1 MFDNSDKKYKIMLA
15 LNKFVVEQLSR
26 VRSLRNA
33 CIESRDTKPKKRT
46 VSLCFTGHE
55 YEYEAISKN
64 GDSISFG
71 GVRCDS
77 IEDV

>member
-1 MFDNSDKKYKIMLA
+1 MLA
-15 LNKFVVEQLSR
+15 LNKFVIEQLSGA
-26 VRSLRNA
+26 RSLRNA

-64 GDSISFG
+64 GDSISSG
-71 GVRCDS
+71 GVSCDS
-77 IEDV
+77 I

>member
-1 MFDNSDKKYKIMLA
+1 MLA
-15 LNKFVVEQLSR
+15 LNKFVIEQLSGAR
-26 VRSLRNA
+26 ALRYA
-33 CIESRDTKPKKRT
+33 CVESSETKPKKRT